1 MKKKKPVK
9 LSYFLKNKIDKPL
22 VRLTREREKTQ
33 IIQIGRKKR
42 NNFQYHRNT
51 KTSC

>member
-1 MKKKKPVK
+1 MK

-22 VRLTREREKTQ
+22 VRLTREKREKTQ
-33 IIQIGRKKR
+33 IIKIGRKKR
-42 NNFQYHRNT
+42 NNLQYHRNT